1 MATAVA
7 AAAAAPTAYPPSACD
22 CAWTAPPTACD
33 GGDDGSICWRECC
46 IRRRAPRAHLITD
59 GGERGNRSEALLRR
73 LGFDVRLVRPIAAA
87 RDTLDARL
95 LSQRRTQQAILAT
108 IAPSP
113 ARAFEYIFEDDIALH
128 RTVPEASLM
137 PLVRAAESHALTSSA
152 PLLYLGSCKTYD
164 TAGATAQLVVDGA
177 NAGLSKC
184 AVLCTHAVGVRTS
197 AASSLVAAVR
207 TALGARWSVAMDQNL
222 FRWTRKQP
230 PERWPSCVGGA
241 KQVPAPKCCRGLFYQ
256 DRKAFASTIK
266 VR

>member
-1 MATAVA
+1 MPHHTVENMV
-7 AAAAAPTAYPPSACD
+7 
-22 CAWTAPPTACD
+22 PPTKKSFPVCKGSLGLAV
-33 GGDDGSICWRECC
+33 GG
-46 IRRRAPRAHLITD
+46 
-59 GGERGNRSEALLRR
+59 LLLCGR
-73 LGFDVRLVRPIAAA
+73 
-87 RDTLDARL
+87 LDARL

-113 ARAFEYIFEDDIALH
+113 ARAFEYIFEDDVALH

-137 PLVRAAESHALTSSA
+137 PLVRAAEAHALTSSA
-152 PLLYLGSCKTYD
+152 PLLYLGSCKTYE
-164 TAGATAQLVVDGA
+164 TAGTTAQLVVDGA

-197 AASSLVAAVR
+197 EAASLVAAIR

>member
-1 MATAVA
+1 M
-7 AAAAAPTAYPPSACD
+7 
-22 CAWTAPPTACD
+22 
-33 GGDDGSICWRECC
+33 C
-46 IRRRAPRAHLITD
+46 IRDSHRSRHLPPARSRAHLITD

-137 PLVRAAESHALTSSA
+137 PLVRAAEAHALTSSA
-152 PLLYLGSCKTYD
+152 PLLYLGSCKTYE
-164 TAGATAQLVVDGA
+164 TAGSTAQLIVDGA
-177 NAGLSKC
+177 NAGLAKC

-197 AASSLVAAVR
+197 EAASLVAAVR

-266 VR
+266 V

>member
-7 AAAAAPTAYPPSACD
+7 GAAAAPTAYPPSACD

-33 GGDDGSICWRECC
+33 GGDDGSICWRACC
-46 IRRRAPRAHLITD
+46 ISRRAPRAHLITD

-73 LGFDVRLVRPIAAA
+73 LGFDVRLVRPITAA
-87 RDTLDARL
+87 RDSLDARL

-113 ARAFEYIFEDDIALH
+113 ARAFEYIFEDDVALH

-184 AVLCTHAVGVRTS
+184 AAAARGWRAHVRGVVARGRRQNGARCAVERRDGPKPLPLDAE
-197 AASSLVAAVR
+197 AASRAVAVVR
-207 TALGARWSVAMDQNL
+207 RRRQAGA
-222 FRWTRKQP
+222 
-230 PERWPSCVGGA
+230 GA
-241 KQVPAPKCCRGLFYQ
+241 KVLPRPLLPG
-256 DRKAFASTIK
+256 
-266 VR
+266 

>member
-1 MATAVA
+1 MLH
-7 AAAAAPTAYPPSACD
+7 PP
-22 CAWTAPPTACD
+22 P
-33 GGDDGSICWRECC
+33 R
-46 IRRRAPRAHLITD
+46 PRAHLITD
-59 GGERGNRSEALLRR
+59 GGGAATESEALLRR
-73 LGFDVRLVRPIAAA
+73 LGFDVQLVRPIAAA
-87 RDTLDARL
+87 RDSSTRAALAAPDAAGDPRHHCAEPGTRL
-95 LSQRRTQQAILAT
+95 
-108 IAPSP
+108 
-113 ARAFEYIFEDDIALH
+113 EYIFEDDVALH

-152 PLLYLGSCKTYD
+152 PLLYLGSCKTYE
-164 TAGATAQLVVDGA
+164 TAGTTAQLVVDGA

-184 AVLCTHAVGVRTS
+184 AVLCSHAVGVRTS
-197 AASSLVAAVR
+197 EASSLVAAIR

-266 VR
+266 VS